1 MVRVVPARLR
11 VVPSAALFELSRQDA
26 DEADGAADTEHR
38 AFRHAL
44 LAEGREGLAAPAA
57 RGVLLRHRRL
67 TDRRRDGATADG
79 RGFRRGVQAGFAP
92 HGYRWLIGGDY
103 GSTCGRTPCR

>member
-11 VVPSAALFELSRQDA
+11 VVPSAALLELSRQDA

-67 TDRRRDGATADG
+67 TDRRRDGATA
-79 RGFRRGVQAGFAP
+79 RRPTDAVSGAVFGPALRPTA
-92 HGYRWLIGGDY
+92 IGG
-103 GSTCGRTPCR
+103 